1 MVEGPVPV
9 SFPAIAQALNSYP
22 QMERDPLADNAPRVD
37 KDRRDSGHQKDRDRR
52 GIAPRILQD
61 RPGHLQNQGR
71 RDRFT
76 FQSITITGII
86 ITTDIPRTIGGR
98 GPQHRLSPAGL

>member
-37 KDRRDSGHQKDRDRR
+37 KDRR

-76 FQSITITGII
+76 FQSITTTGII
-86 ITTDIPRTIGGR
+86 ITTDIPRTIGGD
-98 GPQHRLSPAGL
+98 GQQHRSSPAGL